1 MRILVT
7 GAAGYLG
14 SILVPKLLRQHHS
27 VVALDNFMY
36 AQPAL
41 LDCCHLSGLEVVRGD
56 VRDYALVQRCLQ
68 NVDAIFPLAC
78 ITGAP
83 ACHKDPVAARTI
95 NRDAVVA
102 MLGMRSKDQLIIY
115 PTTNSGY
122 GVGEKDKHCTEESPL
137 RPISLYGKLKVETEQ
152 KVLDA
157 KNAVTFRFATLFGVA
172 PRMRLDLLLNDFV
185 FRAVAD
191 KCLVLFEAHFRRNFL
206 HVRDGARAFLAG
218 LRNWHTFRDQVYNIG
233 LSTANLSKWQL
244 CEEISKQHP
253 FYFVESP
260 IGSDPD
266 KRDYI
271 VSNAKIEATGFK
283 PLYSLQQGI
292 AELITVSK
300 ILARRQYSNA

>member
-14 SILVPKLLRQHHS
+14 SILVPKLLRHHHS

-36 AQPAL
+36 AQSAL
-41 LDCCHLSGLEVVRGD
+41 LDCCHLSGLKVVRGD
-56 VRDYALVQRCLQ
+56 VRDYSLVERCLRT
-68 NVDAIFPLAC
+68 VDAIFPLAC

-102 MLGMRSKDQLIIY
+102 LLRMRSKQQLIIY

-122 GVGEKDKHCTEESPL
+122 GVGEKDKHCTEETPL

-152 KVLDA
+152 KVVEA
-157 KNAVTFRFATLFGVA
+157 GNAISFRFATLFGA
-172 PRMRLDLLLNDFV
+172 SPRMRLDLLVNDFV
-185 FRAVAD
+185 YRAVVD
-191 KCLVLFEAHFRRNFL
+191 RCVVLFEAHFRRNFL
-206 HVRDGARAFLAG
+206 HVRDAARAFAHGLANRTLLMGASCNAG
-218 LRNWHTFRDQVYNIG
+218 LTD
-233 LSTANLSKWQL
+233 ANLSKWQL
-244 CEEISKQHP
+244 CEEICKQHP

-266 KRDYI
+266 KRDCI

-292 AELITVSK
+292 AELITASR
-300 ILARRQYSNA
+300 ILSRRQYSNA